1 MAKKDSLAGNRE
13 TLRATLRTYKLWHQY
28 SPQMLPSLVA
38 HGAVS
43 GVAPYVTIYFSAQ
56 LLNELAGGRDPP
68 AAGGSGGAD
77 GAAHRCPWGP
87 LPRSSAAGKT
97 PA

>member
-13 TLRATLRTYKLWHQY
+13 TLRATLRTYKLWHKY

-56 LLNELAGGRDPP
+56 LLNELAGGRDPRQLAVL
-68 AAGGSGGAD
+68 AALTVLLTAVLGALTAVL
-77 GAAHRCPWGP
+77 GR
-87 LPRSSAAGKT
+87 
-97 PA
+97 